1 MEFYGLEGTHWGL
14 LQMVAPSHFHI
25 SIFDEDKREI
35 SYYPKLQANPQPESD
50 SPVEEFFTLAFEGT
64 TSTPLAETDVDTENE
79 ELIPATTDVAQVVP
93 PEYDITF
100 STILT
105 PYRAYGSQY
114 VRFYLFLSITRFFMC
129 LINFCFFKDTPPEGC
144 IVPWRAWY

>member
-114 VRFYLFLSITRFFMC
+114 VRFYLFLSIT
-129 LINFCFFKDTPPEGC
+129 
-144 IVPWRAWY
+144 